1 MPLLSSISLSPL
13 CATVQSKQVKPS
25 MANLSK
31 NLLFSLLF
39 ISLLSLLLF
48 LLPPPPSSHH
58 HHHHHFSL
66 PSSTSTFPPPPK
78 IAYFISGTDND
89 GGRIFRLLKAIYHPR
104 NHYLLHLDRRSS
116 KDQRDE
122 LARMVASVPVFVDA
136 DNVNVIERANSVR
149 EEGPSSLALVL
160 HGAAILLR
168 SRRDWDWFVN
178 LDASDYPLISQDD
191 FLHVLSFAPRDFNF
205 IEHTSNTSWKE
216 YQRIMEVIVDPG
228 LYLASKG
235 RMFTGNKKRT
245 LPNAYRFFTGSPH
258 VILSRKL
265 VEFAILGW
273 DNLPRKLLLFFSNT
287 KYSQRDYF
295 QTLACNSKDFSKT
308 VVNSNLR
315 FTVYEDDP
323 PDLSVTDLEKML
335 SSGAAFAG
343 NFRANN
349 PVLDKID
356 SLVLHRTAG
365 MILPGGWCLGGRGR
379 GRDPCQLWGDMSI
392 LRPGPAS
399 KKFEKLLLSLMSNI
413 TFHSNQCVR

>member
-1 MPLLSSISLSPL
+1 
-13 CATVQSKQVKPS
+13 

-48 LLPPPPSSHH
+48 LLPPPPSSHHH

-116 KDQRDE
+116 KDQREE

-178 LDASDYPLISQDD
+178 LDASDYPLISQD
-191 FLHVLSFAPRDFNF
+191 
-205 IEHTSNTSWKE
+205 E
-216 YQRIMEVIVDPG
+216 G
-228 LYLASKG
+228 
-235 RMFTGNKKRT
+235 
-245 LPNAYRFFTGSPH
+245 
-258 VILSRKL
+258 
-265 VEFAILGW
+265 
-273 DNLPRKLLLFFSNT
+273 
-287 KYSQRDYF
+287 
-295 QTLACNSKDFSKT
+295 
-308 VVNSNLR
+308 
-315 FTVYEDDP
+315 
-323 PDLSVTDLEKML
+323 
-335 SSGAAFAG
+335 
-343 NFRANN
+343 
-349 PVLDKID
+349 
-356 SLVLHRTAG
+356 
-365 MILPGGWCLGGRGR
+365 
-379 GRDPCQLWGDMSI
+379 
-392 LRPGPAS
+392 
-399 KKFEKLLLSLMSNI
+399 
-413 TFHSNQCVR
+413 